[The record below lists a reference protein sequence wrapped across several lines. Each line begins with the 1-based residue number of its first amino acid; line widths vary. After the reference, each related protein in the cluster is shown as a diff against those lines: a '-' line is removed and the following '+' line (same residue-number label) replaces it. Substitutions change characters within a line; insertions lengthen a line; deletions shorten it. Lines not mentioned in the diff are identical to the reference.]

1 MSHRD
6 DPRGGEE
13 PPVVVRDRRRI
24 DPTTGAVRTPD
35 PSSAPAGDGAF
46 QPTRPEDAAGGVG
59 TGTAAAGGTAGGS
72 DVGDELRAQLDER
85 TQDLQRVTA
94 EYANYRKRVER
105 DREAVVTYAKAQV
118 VGDLLGVLDDLERAE
133 AHGDLTGPFKAV
145 AEKVNA
151 ALQKA
156 GLRSYGHEGE
166 VFDPSQHE
174 AVQHSTSPDVSG
186 PTVTAVLRRGYTFG
200 ERVLRPAMVA
210 VTDHEPAEPGAPAA
224 AAAPA
229 ASAASE
235 GRHAAPDNGRADG
248 EVRTE
253 PESPRHDG
261 DGNAATNG

>member
-1 MSHRD
+1 VSHRD

-24 DPTTGAVRTPD
+24 DPETGAVRPTVGLAE
-35 PSSAPAGDGAF
+35 SALQSDRPTEGAL
-46 QPTRPEDAAGGVG
+46 QPTG
-59 TGTAAAGGTAGGS
+59 T
-72 DVGDELRAQLDER
+72 DELQAQFDER
-85 TQDLQRVTA
+85 TKDLQRVSA

-133 AHGDLTGPFKAV
+133 AHGDLTGAFRAV
-145 AEKVNA
+145 ADKVNA

-174 AVQHSTSPDVSG
+174 AVQHSTSPDVTG

-210 VTDHEPAEPGAPAA
+210 VTDHEPAGV
-224 AAAPA
+224 
-229 ASAASE
+229 
-235 GRHAAPDNGRADG
+235 NADG
-248 EVRTE
+248 EALLE
-253 PESPRHDG
+253 PEPPGAVVRPDGRPEERPDRPEDRPHDA
-261 DGNAATNG
+261 GNAATNG